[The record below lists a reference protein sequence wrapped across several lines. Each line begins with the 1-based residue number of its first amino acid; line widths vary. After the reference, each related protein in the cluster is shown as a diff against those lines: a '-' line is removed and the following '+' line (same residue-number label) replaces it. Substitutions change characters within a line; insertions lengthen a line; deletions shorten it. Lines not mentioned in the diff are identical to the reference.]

1 MDSIGRFTGLILLM
15 VLCLSWGLAFV
26 AIKMSLTYL
35 SPVALTLLRFSIA
48 STLFASY
55 LLYKRASI
63 PIRLIPR
70 VALLGLTGF
79 TVYHLSLNL
88 GETETAA
95 GIASLVIAS
104 SPIFISLLSKAILGE
119 RLTKFKASGVASAFL
134 GLAVMVAPG
143 IQASRD
149 PLRVLAILP
158 APLASAIY
166 TVLGKLY
173 LRDEEPIAL
182 TGYSQL
188 FGLLFL
194 IPLASKSTI
203 LEVTSLPFTGWIPV
217 LFLGVCS
224 STLGYTI
231 WFKLLDTGEAS
242 MVGSYIYLT
251 TLVAVL
257 GSRIILGEPL
267 TSNLIAGGILVI
279 LGVYLTH
286 RR

>member
-1 MDSIGRFTGLILLM
+1 LDSIGRFTGLILLV

-119 RLTKFKASGVASAFL
+119 RLTTFKASGVASAFL

-143 IQASRD
+143 LQASRD

-203 LEVTSLPFTGWIPV
+203 LEVASLPFTGWIPV

>member
-1 MDSIGRFTGLILLM
+1 LDSIGRFTGLILLM

-203 LEVTSLPFTGWIPV
+203 LEVASLPFTGWIPV

>member
-1 MDSIGRFTGLILLM
+1 MDSIGRFTGLILLV

-119 RLTKFKASGVASAFL
+119 RLTTFKASGVASAFL

-143 IQASRD
+143 LQASRD

-203 LEVTSLPFTGWIPV
+203 LEVASLPFTGWIPV

>member
-1 MDSIGRFTGLILLM
+1 LDSIGRFTGLILLV

-119 RLTKFKASGVASAFL
+119 RLTTFKASGVAFAFL

-143 IQASRD
+143 LQASRD
-149 PLRVLAILP
+149 PLMVLAILP

-203 LEVTSLPFTGWIPV
+203 LEVASLPFTGWIPV

-231 WFKLLDTGEAS
+231 WFKLLDMGEAS

>member
-1 MDSIGRFTGLILLM
+1 LDSIGRFTGLILLV

-63 PIRLIPR
+63 QIRLIPR

-119 RLTKFKASGVASAFL
+119 RLTTFKASGVASAFL

-143 IQASRD
+143 LQASRD

-203 LEVTSLPFTGWIPV
+203 LEVASLPFTGWIPV

-231 WFKLLDTGEAS
+231 WFKLLDMGEAS

-267 TSNLIAGGILVI
+267 TLNLIAGGILVI

>member
-1 MDSIGRFTGLILLM
+1 MDSIGRFTGLILLV

-26 AIKMSLTYL
+26 AIKMSLAYL

-119 RLTKFKASGVASAFL
+119 RLTTFKASGVASAFL

-143 IQASRD
+143 LQASRD

-203 LEVTSLPFTGWIPV
+203 LEVASLPFTGWIPV

-257 GSRIILGEPL
+257 GSRIILGEPFTL
-267 TSNLIAGGILVI
+267 NLIAGGILVI

>member
-1 MDSIGRFTGLILLM
+1 MDSIGRFTGLILLV

-26 AIKMSLTYL
+26 AIKMSLAYL

-119 RLTKFKASGVASAFL
+119 RLTTFKASGVASAFL

-143 IQASRD
+143 LQASRD

-203 LEVTSLPFTGWIPV
+203 LEVASLPFTGWIPV

>member
-1 MDSIGRFTGLILLM
+1 M

-119 RLTKFKASGVASAFL
+119 RITTFKASGVASAFL

-143 IQASRD
+143 LQASRD

-203 LEVTSLPFTGWIPV
+203 LEVASLPFTGWIPV

-267 TSNLIAGGILVI
+267 TLNLIAGGILVI

>member
-1 MDSIGRFTGLILLM
+1 LDSIGRFTGLILLV

-26 AIKMSLTYL
+26 AIKMSLAYL

-63 PIRLIPR
+63 QIRLIPR

-119 RLTKFKASGVASAFL
+119 RLTTFKASGVASAFL

-143 IQASRD
+143 LQASRD

-203 LEVTSLPFTGWIPV
+203 LEVASLPFTGWIPV

>member
-1 MDSIGRFTGLILLM
+1 
-15 VLCLSWGLAFV
+15 
-26 AIKMSLTYL
+26 
-35 SPVALTLLRFSIA
+35 
-48 STLFASY
+48 
-55 LLYKRASI
+55 
-63 PIRLIPR
+63 
-70 VALLGLTGF
+70 
-79 TVYHLSLNL
+79 
-88 GETETAA
+88 
-95 GIASLVIAS
+95 
-104 SPIFISLLSKAILGE
+104 
-119 RLTKFKASGVASAFL
+119 
-134 GLAVMVAPG
+134 MVAPG
-143 IQASRD
+143 LQASRD

-203 LEVTSLPFTGWIPV
+203 LEVASLPFTGWIPV

>member
-1 MDSIGRFTGLILLM
+1 LDSIGRFTGLILLV

-119 RLTKFKASGVASAFL
+119 RLTTFKASGVASAFL

-143 IQASRD
+143 LQASRD

-203 LEVTSLPFTGWIPV
+203 LEVASLPFTGWIPV

-257 GSRIILGEPL
+257 GSRIILGEPFTL
-267 TSNLIAGGILVI
+267 NLIAGGILVI

>member
-119 RLTKFKASGVASAFL
+119 RLTTFKASGVASAFL

-143 IQASRD
+143 LQASRD

-203 LEVTSLPFTGWIPV
+203 LEVASLPFTGWIPV